1 MPARFADRLQ
11 WFLIITSSRMP
22 ELDAVVSRLAR
33 NVFTLAGARP
43 PLTADPLGQL
53 READRLLAEYVS
65 GQQADT
71 SPAGHAAQS
80 DGVEP
85 SRSSEALIALRD
97 EVLLAARSEHTTAQ
111 QVAVRVFE
119 QLGEILEA
127 DGLAALPDTGTFD
140 PKLHHVVATRET
152 DDPALAG
159 TVAEVMAP
167 GYTHNGR
174 VVRRQQVVTWRAA
187 RRAKVTANPSGPS

>member
-1 MPARFADRLQ
+1 M
-11 WFLIITSSRMP
+11 
-22 ELDAVVSRLAR
+22 
-33 NVFTLAGARP
+33 
-43 PLTADPLGQL
+43 
-53 READRLLAEYVS
+53 S